1 MRKITLAIVMMLT
14 TLLSAQNTVNHN
26 LEVAKQMEIFSTLYR
41 YLDLMYVDTLNA
53 EQVVGEGIKGMLNSL
68 DPYTEYYPA
77 ADRKE
82 LKSMITGKYGG
93 IGAIITYRS
102 KDKRSVV
109 SEPYFGMPAYEAGLR
124 MGDVILAID
133 GEDMTNKQLS
143 YVTEHLRGNAGTSF
157 LLKYQRPGQ
166 KEPATVKITRRQ
178 IQMPA
183 IPYYGMAND
192 SVGFISFS
200 QFTEDCGKL
209 FRNAVIDLKRQ
220 GMSSLIIDLRANT
233 GGSLSEAVDI
243 LNLFLPKDMT
253 LVRTRGKLPQSGRE
267 YTTSKLPIDTVM
279 PIVALVG
286 NMTASASEIM
296 SGTLQDLDRGVIM
309 GTKTYGKGLVQTPIA
324 LPYNGNLKLTTAH
337 YYIPSGRCVQA
348 IKYKRGNNEV
358 VADSLKREFKTKN
371 GRTVKDGGGIM
382 PDIVITPDTIPNV
395 VYYFNSALDSTSV
408 LMDYVVDYV
417 ASHKTIAP
425 ARDFEISDEDYEDF
439 KKKAIESG
447 FQYDRESSKLLKQ
460 LKKVAEFEGY
470 YNRAKAEFDAL
481 EKKLAHDLSVEL
493 DHHKQE
499 VKQAISSDIV
509 ACYYYQTGV
518 IENSLRSDKLV
529 QEALSLLADKSRYHK
544 LLYPEQKK

>member
-102 KDKRSVV
+102 KDKRSVI

-124 MGDVILAID
+124 MGDIILAID

-157 LLKYQRPGQ
+157 LLKYQRPGL

-200 QFTEDCGKL
+200 QFTEDCAKL

>member
-102 KDKRSVV
+102 KDKRSVI

-157 LLKYQRPGQ
+157 LLKYQRPGL

-200 QFTEDCGKL
+200 QFTEDCAKL

>member
-1 MRKITLAIVMMLT
+1 MMLT

-102 KDKRSVV
+102 KDKRSVI

-124 MGDVILAID
+124 MGDIILAID

-200 QFTEDCGKL
+200 QFTEDCAKL
-209 FRNAVIDLKRQ
+209 FRNAVIDLKRR

>member
-1 MRKITLAIVMMLT
+1 MMLT

-102 KDKRSVV
+102 KDKRSVI

-124 MGDVILAID
+124 MGDIILAID

-157 LLKYQRPGQ
+157 LLKYQRPGL

-200 QFTEDCGKL
+200 QFTEDCAKL

-544 LLYPEQKK
+544 LLNPEQKK

>member
-1 MRKITLAIVMMLT
+1 MMLT

-124 MGDVILAID
+124 MGDIILAID

-157 LLKYQRPGQ
+157 LLKYQRPGL
-166 KEPATVKITRRQ
+166 KEPATAKITRRQ

-200 QFTEDCGKL
+200 QFTEDCAKL
-209 FRNAVIDLKRQ
+209 FRNAVIDLKRR

>member
-1 MRKITLAIVMMLT
+1 MMLT

-102 KDKRSVV
+102 KDKRSVI

-124 MGDVILAID
+124 MGDIILAID

-157 LLKYQRPGQ
+157 LLKYQRPGL

-200 QFTEDCGKL
+200 QFTEDCAKL

>member
-1 MRKITLAIVMMLT
+1 MMLT

-279 PIVALVG
+279 PIVVLVG

>member
-1 MRKITLAIVMMLT
+1 MMLT

-124 MGDVILAID
+124 MGDIILAID

-200 QFTEDCGKL
+200 QFTEDCAKL
-209 FRNAVIDLKRQ
+209 FRNAVIDLKRR

>member
-1 MRKITLAIVMMLT
+1 MRKITLAIFFMLT
-14 TLLSAQNTVNHN
+14 TLLPAQKAVNHN
-26 LEVAKQMEIFSTLYR
+26 LEVAKQLEIFSTLYR

-102 KDKRSVV
+102 KDKRSVI

-157 LLKYQRPGQ
+157 LLKYQRPGL
-166 KEPATVKITRRQ
+166 KEPATVKITRQQ

-200 QFTEDCGKL
+200 QFTEDCAKL

-358 VADSLKREFKTKN
+358 VADSLKKEFKTRN

-439 KKKAIESG
+439 KKKAIES
-447 FQYDRESSKLLKQ
+447 
-460 LKKVAEFEGY
+460 
-470 YNRAKAEFDAL
+470 
-481 EKKLAHDLSVEL
+481 
-493 DHHKQE
+493 
-499 VKQAISSDIV
+499 
-509 ACYYYQTGV
+509 
-518 IENSLRSDKLV
+518 
-529 QEALSLLADKSRYHK
+529 
-544 LLYPEQKK
+544 

>member
-1 MRKITLAIVMMLT
+1 MLT
-14 TLLSAQNTVNHN
+14 TLLPAQKAVNHN
-26 LEVAKQMEIFSTLYR
+26 LEVAKQLEIFSTLYR

-53 EQVVGEGIKGMLNSL
+53 EQVVGEGIKGMLDSL

-82 LKSMITGKYGG
+82 LKSMLTGKYGG
-93 IGAIITYRS
+93 IGAIITYRA
-102 KDKRSVV
+102 KDKRCVV
-109 SEPYFGMPAYEAGLR
+109 SEPYFGMPAHEAGLR

-166 KEPATVKITRRQ
+166 KEPVTVKITRRQ

-200 QFTEDCGKL
+200 QFTEDCAKL

-358 VADSLKREFKTKN
+358 VADSLKKEFKTRN

-395 VYYFNSALDSTSV
+395 VYYFNNALDSTSV
-408 LMDYVVDYV
+408 LMDYVIDYV
-417 ASHKTIAP
+417 ASHKSIAP
-425 ARDFEISDEDYEDF
+425 ARDFQISDEDYEDF
-439 KKKAIESG
+439 KKRAIEAG

-470 YNRAKAEFDAL
+470 YDRAKAEFDAL

-499 VKQAISSDIV
+499 VKEAISSDIV

>member
-93 IGAIITYRS
+93 IGAIFTYRS
-102 KDKRSVV
+102 KDKRSVI

-124 MGDVILAID
+124 MGDIILAID

-157 LLKYQRPGQ
+157 LLKYQRPGL
-166 KEPATVKITRRQ
+166 KEPATAKITRRQ

-200 QFTEDCGKL
+200 QFTEDCAKV

>member
-102 KDKRSVV
+102 KDKRSVI

-124 MGDVILAID
+124 MGDIILAID

-157 LLKYQRPGQ
+157 LLKYQRPGL
-166 KEPATVKITRRQ
+166 KEPATAKITRRQ

-200 QFTEDCGKL
+200 QFTEDCAKV

-358 VADSLKREFKTKN
+358 VADSLKKEFKTRN

>member
-1 MRKITLAIVMMLT
+1 MMLT

-102 KDKRSVV
+102 KDKRSVI

-200 QFTEDCGKL
+200 QFTEDCAKL

>member
-102 KDKRSVV
+102 KDKRSVI

-200 QFTEDCGKL
+200 QFTEDCAKL

-529 QEALSLLADKSRYHK
+529 QEALSLLADKTRYHK

>member
-1 MRKITLAIVMMLT
+1 MMLT

-102 KDKRSVV
+102 KDKRSVI

-200 QFTEDCGKL
+200 QFTEDCAKL

-529 QEALSLLADKSRYHK
+529 QEALSLLADKTRYHK

>member
-1 MRKITLAIVMMLT
+1 MRKITLVIVMMLT

-102 KDKRSVV
+102 KDKRSVI

-200 QFTEDCGKL
+200 QFTEDCAKL

>member
-1 MRKITLAIVMMLT
+1 MMLT

-157 LLKYQRPGQ
+157 LLKYQRPGL

-200 QFTEDCGKL
+200 QFTEDCAKL

>member
-1 MRKITLAIVMMLT
+1 MMLT

-200 QFTEDCGKL
+200 QFTEDCAKL

-529 QEALSLLADKSRYHK
+529 QEALSLLADKTRYHK

>member
-1 MRKITLAIVMMLT
+1 MMLT

-102 KDKRSVV
+102 KDKRSVI

-157 LLKYQRPGQ
+157 LLKYQRPGL

-200 QFTEDCGKL
+200 QFTEDCAKL

-529 QEALSLLADKSRYHK
+529 QEALSLLADKTRYHK

>member
-1 MRKITLAIVMMLT
+1 ML
-14 TLLSAQNTVNHN
+14 
-26 LEVAKQMEIFSTLYR
+26 
-41 YLDLMYVDTLNA
+41 
-53 EQVVGEGIKGMLNSL
+53 
-68 DPYTEYYPA
+68 
-77 ADRKE
+77 
-82 LKSMITGKYGG
+82 TGKYGG
-93 IGAIITYRS
+93 IGAIITYRA
-102 KDKRSVV
+102 KDKRCVV
-109 SEPYFGMPAYEAGLR
+109 SEPYFGMPAHEAGLR

-166 KEPATVKITRRQ
+166 KEPVTVKITRRQ

-200 QFTEDCGKL
+200 QFTEDCAKL

-395 VYYFNSALDSTSV
+395 VYYFNNALDSTSV
-408 LMDYVVDYV
+408 LMDYVIDYV
-417 ASHKTIAP
+417 ASHKSIAP
-425 ARDFEISDEDYEDF
+425 ARDFQISDEDYEDF
-439 KKKAIESG
+439 KKRAIEAG

-470 YNRAKAEFDAL
+470 YDRAKAEFDAL

-499 VKQAISSDIV
+499 VKEAISSDIV

>member
-102 KDKRSVV
+102 KDKRSVI

-124 MGDVILAID
+124 MGDIILAID

-157 LLKYQRPGQ
+157 LLKYQRPGL
-166 KEPATVKITRRQ
+166 KEPATAKITRRQ

-200 QFTEDCGKL
+200 QFTEDCAKL

-447 FQYDRESSKLLKQ
+447 FQYDRESIKLLKQ

>member
-1 MRKITLAIVMMLT
+1 MMLT

-157 LLKYQRPGQ
+157 LLKYQRPGL

-200 QFTEDCGKL
+200 QFTEDCAKL

-529 QEALSLLADKSRYHK
+529 QEALSLLADKTRYHK

>member
-102 KDKRSVV
+102 KDKRSVI

-166 KEPATVKITRRQ
+166 KEPATVKITRQQ

-200 QFTEDCGKL
+200 QFTEDCAKL

-358 VADSLKREFKTKN
+358 VADSLKKEFKTRN

-395 VYYFNSALDSTSV
+395 VYYFNNALDSTSV

-470 YNRAKAEFDAL
+470 YDRAKAEFDAL

-493 DHHKQE
+493 DHNKQE

-509 ACYYYQTGV
+509 ACYYYQAGV

>member
-1 MRKITLAIVMMLT
+1 MMLT

-102 KDKRSVV
+102 KDKRSVI

-124 MGDVILAID
+124 MGDIILAID

-200 QFTEDCGKL
+200 QFTEDCAKL

>member
-1 MRKITLAIVMMLT
+1 MMLT

-102 KDKRSVV
+102 KDKRSVI

-157 LLKYQRPGQ
+157 LLKYQRPGL

-200 QFTEDCGKL
+200 QFTEDCAKL

>member
-1 MRKITLAIVMMLT
+1 MMLT

>member
-26 LEVAKQMEIFSTLYR
+26 LEVVTQMEIFSTLYR

-102 KDKRSVV
+102 KDKRSVI

-157 LLKYQRPGQ
+157 LLKYQRPGL
-166 KEPATVKITRRQ
+166 KEPATVKITRQQ

-183 IPYYGMAND
+183 IPYYGMAHD

-200 QFTEDCGKL
+200 QFTEDCAKL

-499 VKQAISSDIV
+499 VKEAISSDIV

>member
-1 MRKITLAIVMMLT
+1 MRKITLAIFFMLT
-14 TLLSAQNTVNHN
+14 TLLPAQKAVNHN
-26 LEVAKQMEIFSTLYR
+26 LEVAKQLEIFSTLYR

-53 EQVVGEGIKGMLNSL
+53 EQVVGEGIKGMLDSL

-82 LKSMITGKYGG
+82 LKSMLTGKYGG
-93 IGAIITYRS
+93 IGAIITYRA
-102 KDKRSVV
+102 KDKRCVV
-109 SEPYFGMPAYEAGLR
+109 SEPYFGMPAHEEGLR

-166 KEPATVKITRRQ
+166 KEPVTVKITRRQ

-200 QFTEDCGKL
+200 QFTEDCAKL

-358 VADSLKREFKTKN
+358 VADSLKKEFKTRN

-395 VYYFNSALDSTSV
+395 VYYFNNALDSTSV

-439 KKKAIESG
+439 KKRAIESG

-470 YNRAKAEFDAL
+470 YDRAKAEFDAL

-499 VKQAISSDIV
+499 VKEAISSDIV

>member
-102 KDKRSVV
+102 KDKRSVI

-200 QFTEDCGKL
+200 QFTEDCAKV

-447 FQYDRESSKLLKQ
+447 FQYDRESIKLLKQ

>member
-102 KDKRSVV
+102 KDKRSVI

-124 MGDVILAID
+124 MGDIILAID

-157 LLKYQRPGQ
+157 LLKYQRPGL
-166 KEPATVKITRRQ
+166 KEPATAKITRRQ

-200 QFTEDCGKL
+200 QFTEDCAKV

>member
-102 KDKRSVV
+102 KDKRSVI

-124 MGDVILAID
+124 MGDIILAID

-157 LLKYQRPGQ
+157 LLKYQRPGL
-166 KEPATVKITRRQ
+166 KEPATAKITRRQ

-200 QFTEDCGKL
+200 QFTEDCAKV

-493 DHHKQE
+493 DHNKQE

>member
-1 MRKITLAIVMMLT
+1 MRKITLAIFFMLT
-14 TLLSAQNTVNHN
+14 TLLPAQKAVNHN
-26 LEVAKQMEIFSTLYR
+26 LEVAKQLEIFSTLYR

-53 EQVVGEGIKGMLNSL
+53 EQVVGEGIKGMLDSL

-82 LKSMITGKYGG
+82 LKSMLTGKYGG
-93 IGAIITYRS
+93 IGAIITYRA
-102 KDKRSVV
+102 KDKRCVV
-109 SEPYFGMPAYEAGLR
+109 SEPYFGMPAHEAGLR

-166 KEPATVKITRRQ
+166 KEPVTVKITRRQ

-200 QFTEDCGKL
+200 QFTEDCAKL

-358 VADSLKREFKTKN
+358 VADSLKKEFKTRN

-395 VYYFNSALDSTSV
+395 VYYFNNALDSTSV
-408 LMDYVVDYV
+408 LMDYVIDYV
-417 ASHKTIAP
+417 ASHKSIAP
-425 ARDFEISDEDYEDF
+425 ARDFQISDEDYEDF
-439 KKKAIESG
+439 KKRAIEAG

-470 YNRAKAEFDAL
+470 YDRAKAEFDAL

-499 VKQAISSDIV
+499 VKEAISSDIV

>member
-1 MRKITLAIVMMLT
+1 MMLT

-102 KDKRSVV
+102 KDKRSVI

-157 LLKYQRPGQ
+157 LLKYQRPGL

-200 QFTEDCGKL
+200 QFTEDCAKL
-209 FRNAVIDLKRQ
+209 FRNAIIDLKRQ

-481 EKKLAHDLSVEL
+481 DKKLAHDLSVEL

-529 QEALSLLADKSRYHK
+529 QEALSLLADKTRYHK